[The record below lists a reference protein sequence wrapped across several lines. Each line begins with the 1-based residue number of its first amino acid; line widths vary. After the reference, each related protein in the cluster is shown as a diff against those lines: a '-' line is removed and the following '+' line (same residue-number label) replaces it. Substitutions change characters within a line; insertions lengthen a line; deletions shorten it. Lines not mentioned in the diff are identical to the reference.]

1 MGGTG
6 TRRRAARRRRTGQP
20 RQDLLLGRP
29 VGAAGGAERSA
40 LLVCATQGVVPR
52 RRRRVSAVRR
62 EGPPPRDAARV
73 AYAEVARKRS
83 IASSTQ
89 PRKRPRDPIPQE
101 LDAADGYD
109 ARPHEDKIGWVRD
122 VAEGGVEDGLSEVD
136 VASVHNDAPPPP
148 LL

>member
-83 IASSTQ
+83 IASSTS
-89 PRKRPRDPIPQE
+89 
-101 LDAADGYD
+101 LVS
-109 ARPHEDKIGWVRD
+109 ARVTRFHKSSTPPTVTTPGRTRTRSAGFETSRR
-122 VAEGGVEDGLSEVD
+122 
-136 VASVHNDAPPPP
+136 ASKSASAR
-148 LL
+148 